1 MGKYTSSYQDAF
13 MGLPEGSVVY
23 DPTVSKDENHAKL
36 KSIKTL
42 LFNDHPEYKQVKE
55 AILKATTSI
64 SGGAGTAGYAMS
76 PVYVDGVLVDRTR
89 KFTPFKNKLR
99 RVTNQGRTADFNVIT
114 SKGGAFFAVED
125 ANLTETN
132 TTYDRVSVAIKYE
145 YAVGRVTGQALA
157 AIPGYTLVGSD
168 MQGDGNT
175 SANIISSFAQNIKQ
189 TEVFIKMRELAEMEE
204 AVLINGNATTSA
216 YAINPNGTEFDG
228 LVQTMSTTNTY
239 DATGLT
245 LTEDMMNE
253 AIQYAFDDS
262 GRPDMALCDSATFRD
277 IQGILSEKKILQP
290 SMKVTEYGTVAITWL
305 GMTGAIEIYPSQYLT
320 NVSGSKSI
328 YFIDSSV
335 WEVRTLQEPTY
346 FEFGITNDSQKFAIK
361 QYITLICRA
370 PTFNS
375 SITALV

>member
-1 MGKYTSSYQDAF
+1 MGKYTSSYQDSF
-13 MGLPEGSVVY
+13 MGLPEGSIVY
-23 DPTVSKDENHAKL
+23 DPTVSKEENHAKL

-42 LFNDHPEYKQVKE
+42 LFNDHPEYRKMKE
-55 AILKATTSI
+55 AILKATTST

-76 PVYVDGVLVDRTR
+76 PIYVDNVLVDRTR

-132 TTYDRVSVAIKYE
+132 TTYSRQSVPIKYE

-168 MQGDGNT
+168 IQGDGNS
-175 SANIISSFAQNIKQ
+175 SANIISQFSQNIKQ
-189 TEVFIKMRELAEMEE
+189 TEVFLKMRELAEMEE
-204 AVLINGNATTSA
+204 AVLINGNKSTSA
-216 YAINPNGTEFDG
+216 YSINADGTEFDG

-245 LTEDMMNE
+245 LTEDMINT
-253 AIQYAFDDS
+253 AIQYAFDNS
-262 GRPDMALCDSATFRD
+262 GRPDIALCDSATFRD
-277 IQGILSEKKILQP
+277 IQGILSEKKIIQN

-305 GMTGAIEIYPSQYLT
+305 GMTGAIEIYPSQYLS
-320 NVSGSKSI
+320 NSSGSKSI
-328 YFIDSSV
+328 YFIDTSV
-335 WEVRTLQEPTY
+335 WEIRTLQEPTY
-346 FEFGITNDSQKFAIK
+346 MEFGITNDSQKFAVK
-361 QYITLICRA
+361 QYITVICRA

-375 SITALV
+375 SITNLT